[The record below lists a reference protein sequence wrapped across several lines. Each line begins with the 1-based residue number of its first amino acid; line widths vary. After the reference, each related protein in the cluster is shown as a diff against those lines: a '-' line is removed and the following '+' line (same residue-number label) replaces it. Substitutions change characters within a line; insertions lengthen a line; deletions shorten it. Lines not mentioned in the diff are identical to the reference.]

1 MNKNINKMLDVLLQ
15 QKDFITNKQLSE
27 LVGVTERS
35 VRSYVAKV
43 NESFNGEKLIVSTE
57 KGYKID
63 KSKYDSKNINSNDSD
78 SDDEILFRI
87 ALLLINSTGYT
98 QIDIIADQLSY
109 SSESIRS
116 KIQKLFL
123 KIKQFDIGLS
133 FESKIFTGVRLVGNE
148 ESKRLILE
156 ELVPLKIFSK
166 EKLIYQL
173 DNFFKDMTDIKEITQ
188 SVKMVDNTLTAH
200 NCTVEYWTYVK
211 LIIHIIIM
219 NYRVKSHHYVTELA
233 SYEDVVHEFSEYKL
247 ASSLIDDFKI
257 GKTKEELLSLTYYL
271 LALPLDI
278 TNPEIILNDETTISA
293 IKETLFK
300 AEKYFNIPV
309 YSNENYQNQI
319 VNHIA
324 RLLNPI
330 KEKIPIFN
338 PYFTELKH
346 EYLFAYSISS
356 FIYDDLKKRLSLSIP
371 ESEIAYLSIH
381 IQLVLNE
388 EKDGILKT
396 LLIVNN
402 KQIETKLIKNKVEM
416 FFQNIH
422 IARIEHDFEKA
433 NFNEFDLILTTIGE
447 YPSPKYYR
455 IDKLIHIS
463 RNFNSM
469 DIQSVQRFISTI
481 GTSNLIDDADYFHI
495 NESSSIDAIEKL
507 LELSGYS
514 NLIDNFKDR
523 EKMSSTDVGNY
534 TALPH
539 PFLTKFSYNPKVI
552 IGINKSNIIWGTQK
566 VKLIIAYIPS
576 EQLEVNKGFFRD
588 VYVHTN
594 NLETV
599 LKLLKTKNKQN
610 FISVWNKERGY

>member
-35 VRSYVAKV
+35 IRNYVAKV
-43 NESFNGEKLIVSTE
+43 NGLSNGERLIISTE

-63 KSKYDSKNINSNDSD
+63 KSKYDSKTISSNDAD

-98 QIDIIADQLSY
+98 QIDVIADQLSY

-123 KIKQFDIGLS
+123 KIKQFDIGLT

-148 ESKRLILE
+148 ESKRLVLE

-166 EKLIYQL
+166 EKLISQL
-173 DNFFKDMTDIKEITQ
+173 DNFFNEMTNIKELTQ
-188 SVKMVDNTLTAH
+188 NIKVIDNILTAH

-211 LIIHIIIM
+211 LIIHMIIM
-219 NYRVKSHHYVTELA
+219 NYRVEDKNYVKELA
-233 SYEDVVHEFSEYKL
+233 SYENVVSEFSEYQL
-247 ASSLIDDFKI
+247 ASDLIDALQLER
-257 GKTKEELLSLTYYL
+257 TKEELLSLTYYL

-278 TNPEIILNDETTISA
+278 TNPKIILNDEATIST
-293 IKETLFK
+293 IRETLFK
-300 AEKYFNIPV
+300 AEEYFDIPV
-309 YSNENYQNQI
+309 YSNRNYQNQI

-388 EKDGILKT
+388 EKDGILKA

-402 KQIETKLIKNKVEM
+402 KQIETKLIKNKVEI
-416 FFQNIH
+416 FFQNIQ
-422 IARIEHDFEKA
+422 IVRIVHDFDSTDFKK
-433 NFNEFDLILTTIGE
+433 FDLVLTTIGE
-447 YPSPKYYR
+447 YPSPKYYTN
-455 IDKLIHIS
+455 DKLIHIS

-481 GTSNLIDDADYFHI
+481 GTSNLINDADYFQI
-495 NESSSIDAIEKL
+495 NEDSNISAIKKL
-507 LELSGYS
+507 LELAGYS
-514 NLIDNFKDR
+514 NLFVNFKDR
-523 EKMSSTDVGNY
+523 EGMSSTDVGNF

-539 PFLTKFSYNPKVI
+539 PFLTKFTYNPKVI
-552 IGINKSNIIWGTQK
+552 IGINKSSIAWGNQK

-594 NLETV
+594 NLDTV

>member
-35 VRSYVAKV
+35 IRNYVAKV
-43 NESFNGEKLIVSTE
+43 NELSNGERLIISTA

-63 KSKYDSKNINSNDSD
+63 KSKYDSKDISENDSD
-78 SDDEILFRI
+78 SDDEILFKI

-98 QIDIIADQLSY
+98 QIDVIADRLSY

-133 FESKIFTGVRLVGNE
+133 FESKIFTGVRLVGSE
-148 ESKRLILE
+148 ESKRLVLE

-166 EKLIYQL
+166 DKLISRLY
-173 DNFFKDMTDIKEITQ
+173 NFFNEMTNIKELTKNI
-188 SVKMVDNTLTAH
+188 KAIDNILTAH

-211 LIIHIIIM
+211 LIIHMIIM
-219 NYRVKSHHYVTELA
+219 NDRIKNQNHVKELA
-233 SYEDVVHEFSEYKL
+233 SYENVVSEFAEYKL
-247 ASSLIDDFKI
+247 ASDLIDTFKLER
-257 GKTKEELLSLTYYL
+257 TKEELLSLTYYL

-278 TNPEIILNDETTISA
+278 TNPKIILNDESTIST
-293 IKETLFK
+293 IKKTLFK
-300 AEKYFNIPV
+300 AEKYFDIPV

-388 EKDGILKT
+388 GKDGILKV

-402 KQIETKLIKNKVEM
+402 KQIETRLIKNKVEM
-416 FFQNIH
+416 FFQNIQ
-422 IARIEHDFEKA
+422 IVKIVHDFESVDFEK
-433 NFNEFDLILTTIGE
+433 FDLVLTTIVE
-447 YPSPKYYR
+447 YPDPKYYTN
-455 IDKLIHIS
+455 DKLIHIS

-469 DIQSVQRFISTI
+469 DIQSVQRFISTV
-481 GTSNLIDDADYFHI
+481 GTSNLINAADYFRI
-495 NESSSIDAIEKL
+495 NEDSNISAIEKL
-507 LELSGYS
+507 LELAGYS
-514 NLIDNFKDR
+514 SLFTNFKDR
-523 EKMSSTDVGNY
+523 EGMSSTDVGNF

-539 PFLTKFSYNPKVI
+539 PFLTKFSYNPHVI
-552 IGINKSNIIWGTQK
+552 IGINKSNITWGNQK
-566 VKLIIAYIPS
+566 VRLIIVYIPS

-594 NLETV
+594 NLDTV
-599 LKLLKTKNKQN
+599 LKLLETKNKQD